1 MKVNNKKTAFNSKF
15 ETWQKSR
22 QSRAR
27 EVKESAQIKP
37 TVNFS
42 SKIER
47 KPYALTENYLKENY
61 GGNYTVKNNVY
72 TVKCKG
78 RRELR
83 DLISECKT
91 RGFKYKF
98 DKTLNED
105 YKYDFSFKANDTKS
119 QKKESVK
126 IEPITQPR
134 LRESIFEDKAPS
146 KPTLGKR
153 DTGKGVDESV
163 VTNKLKARR
172 QKKFETKEEPKTT
185 EEEPLKEDL
194 QLLGNL
200 EDFTPSDKAL
210 PLWNEIKE
218 QGLLRDL
225 DKLLGELYPK
235 GTTLE
240 DFDDLLVYSP
250 DFIRKMLDL
259 EEKQEEKE
267 VEQELE
273 EPIEEPV
280 EEPIEDE
287 PVEDEQPQGEPDEND
302 MSVMQE
308 LIDDEEET
316 PAPSEEQNEQPK
328 VDREKYLSNETG
340 YDENDLSV
348 LDDMVNDDED

>member
-1 MKVNNKKTAFNSKF
+1 MKVNNKRTAFNSKF
-15 ETWQKSR
+15 ETWKKSR
-22 QSRAR
+22 QSRAMELR
-27 EVKESAQIKP
+27 ESAQNKP
-37 TVNFS
+37 TINFS

-61 GGNYTVKNNVY
+61 GGKYTVKNNVY

-83 DLISECKT
+83 DLISECKA
-91 RGFKYKF
+91 RGYKYKF

-105 YKYDFSFKANDTKS
+105 YKYDFSFKANNTKS
-119 QKKESVK
+119 QKKESIK

-134 LRESIFEDKAPS
+134 LRESIFEEKAPS

-153 DTGKGVDESV
+153 DTSKGVDESV

-185 EEEPLKEDL
+185 DEQPLKEDL
-194 QLLGNL
+194 QLLGDL

-210 PLWNEIKE
+210 PLWTEIKE
-218 QGLLRDL
+218 KGLLRDL

-235 GTTLE
+235 GTTIE

-287 PVEDEQPQGEPDEND
+287 VEQPQEEPDEND

-316 PAPSEEQNEQPK
+316 TEPSEDQNNQPK

-348 LDDMVNDDED
+348 LDDMINDDED

>member
-1 MKVNNKKTAFNSKF
+1 MKVTNKRTAFNSKF
-15 ETWQKSR
+15 ETWKKSR
-22 QSRAR
+22 QSRAMELR
-27 EVKESAQIKP
+27 ESAQNKP
-37 TVNFS
+37 TINFS

-83 DLISECKT
+83 DLISECKA
-91 RGFKYKF
+91 RGYKYKF

-105 YKYDFSFKANDTKS
+105 YKYDFSFKANNTKS

-134 LRESIFEDKAPS
+134 LRESIFEEKEPS

-153 DTGKGVDESV
+153 DAGKVVDESV
-163 VTNKLKARR
+163 VTNRLKARR
-172 QKKFETKEEPKTT
+172 QKKFETKEEPI
-185 EEEPLKEDL
+185 EDEVEQPLKEDL
-194 QLLGNL
+194 QLLGDL

-218 QGLLRDL
+218 KGLLRDL
-225 DKLLGELYPK
+225 DKLLGELYPR

-273 EPIEEPV
+273 EPIDEPV

-287 PVEDEQPQGEPDEND
+287 VEQPQEEPDEND

-316 PAPSEEQNEQPK
+316 PAPSEDQNNQPR

-348 LDDMVNDDED
+348 LDDMVNDDEE